1 MGYLS
6 GAFPMPKLTRKLIE
20 TLQPADAEFC
30 VWDTRLT
37 GFGVRV
43 RPTGGRSYVLFY
55 RLGGRFR
62 KLTLGKADGGY
73 GLDEA
78 RDRAV
83 EKLRDVRDGVDP
95 QARKVADRNALTV
108 AELTDLYLKEGPVLK
123 PNKKATSWE
132 TNRTMFD
139 CHIKPLVGRRLARDI
154 TPMDVSRMQ
163 LDISLGKTARNVMIG
178 PRRRSR
184 VVGGK
189 RVAAMAVITLGAVYE
204 FAIREEYLQK
214 NPTKGV
220 ERFPTVRRER
230 YLSEREIAAISEA
243 LTEFERKDRRYSVMA
258 DSVRLLML
266 TGCRKTEI
274 LSLQWDFVDW
284 HKSCLRLPESKTGA
298 KVVPLADDA
307 VAVLKRRWDE
317 TRPPGSSQD
326 HNSGEVAGAVI
337 VNSPWVL
344 PALRG
349 DGHFVGL
356 AHLWTRVKTRADLI
370 LQQRVAEMGG
380 DLREVRSLANVRL
393 HDLRHSFA
401 SFAIADGASLFV
413 VGKVLGHKQAR
424 TTEIY
429 AHLSDDPLKLVANRT
444 AARLA
449 QAMRF

>member
-178 PRRRSR
+178 VRRQKFWDSAGVDLAESWPCLGLIFRRRFCGAASAD
-184 VVGGK
+184 VGGS
-189 RVAAMAVITLGAVYE
+189 GA
-204 FAIREEYLQK
+204 
-214 NPTKGV
+214 
-220 ERFPTVRRER
+220 
-230 YLSEREIAAISEA
+230 
-243 LTEFERKDRRYSVMA
+243 
-258 DSVRLLML
+258 
-266 TGCRKTEI
+266 
-274 LSLQWDFVDW
+274 
-284 HKSCLRLPESKTGA
+284 
-298 KVVPLADDA
+298 
-307 VAVLKRRWDE
+307 
-317 TRPPGSSQD
+317 
-326 HNSGEVAGAVI
+326 
-337 VNSPWVL
+337 
-344 PALRG
+344 
-349 DGHFVGL
+349 
-356 AHLWTRVKTRADLI
+356 
-370 LQQRVAEMGG
+370 
-380 DLREVRSLANVRL
+380 
-393 HDLRHSFA
+393 
-401 SFAIADGASLFV
+401 
-413 VGKVLGHKQAR
+413 
-424 TTEIY
+424 
-429 AHLSDDPLKLVANRT
+429 
-444 AARLA
+444 
-449 QAMRF
+449 